1 MGWEMG
7 RRLDREGTSIYMRL
21 IHVDVWQNPTQ
32 HRKAIILQLKKMHLL
47 CTCAKQYFLN
57 FCFCLC
63 QTVVFIFFPLMSSHK
78 PQESKP
84 CIPMTKS
91 QGLSG

>member
-32 HRKAIILQLKKMHLL
+32 HRKAIILQLKINFKKKKKEKNKMYHFSHMFANGILH
-47 CTCAKQYFLN
+47 CSASAG
-57 FCFCLC
+57 
-63 QTVVFIFFPLMSSHK
+63 VVW
-78 PQESKP
+78 
-84 CIPMTKS
+84 
-91 QGLSG
+91 